1 MLDHGPNMT
10 GAVIR
15 RHLGCR
21 LPRHLCRQRG
31 VNWTEITGS
40 GRRFVAS
47 MTNNPE
53 EDQRL
58 WNSSDMVEEENF
70 TPSIHQKSDLLPQR
84 LNWRQSTP
92 LVSLFRWD
100 GHYDISHVEF
110 GSSAKTCEVVV
121 KLFPPSA
128 FLLLLEALF
137 LRNNKT
143 PELFTVIWVA
153 EWDQIACCDVYQLI
167 KLIGQH
173 RLLDFWQNL
182 RPLPRRV
189 W

>member
-58 WNSSDMVEEENF
+58 WNSSDRVEEENF
-70 TPSIHQKSDLLPQR
+70 TPSIHQIRFASPAAQLETVNSPCKPLQMRWPLWYFTCGIWIKRKDLWGRCQAI
-84 LNWRQSTP
+84 STFC
-92 LVSLFRWD
+92 LL
-100 GHYDISHVEF
+100 
-110 GSSAKTCEVVV
+110 VVV
-121 KLFPPSA
+121 RSA
-128 FLLLLEALF
+128 IFA
-137 LRNNKT
+137 
-143 PELFTVIWVA
+143 
-153 EWDQIACCDVYQLI
+153 QQ
-167 KLIGQH
+167 
-173 RLLDFWQNL
+173 QNPGTFHSYL
-182 RPLPRRV
+182 GSGMGPNCVLWCV
-189 W
+189 SVN